1 MQDTDDNRLRESRSG
16 VFKMS
21 NSNSAFQSQHSFA
34 RASSADRDHEA
45 LVKAAMQEAAR
56 HPERHRMTALPSKTK
71 SSVEVIDVKKL
82 TTSQKRLVLSRA
94 METSGQD
101 NERLLNQ
108 IRQRQDRCD
117 WALSVLLTAL
127 VNYLHTTYTAA
138 LFTHAKVWYHMHI
151 AYAVTATVSVALHA
165 GYVNLNF
172 AAWAYRVGLERS
184 RVEIQFTNINYEAEV
199 LIGSSGLPSVSNS
212 FKNLAL
218 VLSLTLYAAAV
229 SAAPNAAC
237 NKGSC

>member
-1 MQDTDDNRLRESRSG
+1 MQDTDDSRLQESRSG
-16 VFKMS
+16 AFEMS

-34 RASSADRDHEA
+34 RASSADHDHEA

-71 SSVEVIDVKKL
+71 TSVEVIDVKKL

-117 WALSVLLTAL
+117 WALSVMLTAF
-127 VNYLHTTYTAA
+127 VHYLFTIYTAA
-138 LFTHAKVWYHMHI
+138 LVTFAKVWYNMHI
-151 AYAVTATVSVALHA
+151 AYAVTVVALHA
-165 GYVNLNF
+165 GYVNLNI
-172 AAWAYRVGLERS
+172 ASRAYRVGLERS
-184 RVEIQFTNINYEAEV
+184 KVEIQFTNINYEAEV

-218 VLSLTLYAAAV
+218 VLSLTLYPAAV
-229 SAAPNAAC
+229 SAAQNTAC
-237 NKGSC
+237 KQGSY

>member
-1 MQDTDDNRLRESRSG
+1 MQDTDDNRLRQSRSG
-16 VFKMS
+16 AFEMS
-21 NSNSAFQSQHSFA
+21 NSHSAFQSQHSFA
-34 RASSADRDHEA
+34 RASSADHDHES
-45 LVKAAMQEAAR
+45 LVKAAMEEAAR
-56 HPERHRMTALPSKTK
+56 HPERHRMTALPSKAK
-71 SSVEVIDVKKL
+71 SSVEVIDVKRL

-117 WALSVLLTAL
+117 WALTAL
-127 VNYLHTTYTAA
+127 VHYLFTIYTAA
-138 LFTHAKVWYHMHI
+138 LFTLAKVWYNMHI
-151 AYAVTATVSVALHA
+151 AYAIIVAVSVALHA
-165 GYVNLNF
+165 GYVILNI

-184 RVEIQFTNINYEAEV
+184 KVEIQFTNINYEAEV

-218 VLSLTLYAAAV
+218 VLSLTLYPAAV
-229 SAAPNAAC
+229 
-237 NKGSC
+237 